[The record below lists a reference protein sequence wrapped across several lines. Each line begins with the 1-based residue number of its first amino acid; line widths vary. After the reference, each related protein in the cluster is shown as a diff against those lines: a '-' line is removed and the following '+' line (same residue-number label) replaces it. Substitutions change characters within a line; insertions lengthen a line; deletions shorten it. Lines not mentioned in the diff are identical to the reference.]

1 MKRIFDR
8 IMIALAVSLS
18 LCAHAL
24 AMPDALVPVG
34 RTVGIHLRG
43 ELTVAEIE
51 EDSAASALRVGD
63 RILGVNGVRTQSV
76 EELRSLVGS
85 ADPVELSVQRGER
98 ALQLSVHPRHGPS
111 GAYLGIR
118 VRDGITGL
126 GTVTFY
132 DPETGRFGALGHG
145 VNDPKTGRQITAVDG
160 GVMTCRVAK
169 VTPGRKGAPG
179 ELQGT
184 FSPAQS
190 IGKIEKNCAAGIFGV
205 LTPEQTVGEALPV
218 ASLAQVRP
226 GPAKI
231 LSNVRDDEVRSF
243 SVNVLKIDPTDR
255 AGRNY
260 LLQICDEELLA
271 CTGGIVQGMSGSP
284 IVQDGRLVGAV
295 THVLVD
301 DPTIGYGISIG
312 TMLEAAY
319 AAGT

>member
-1 MKRIFDR
+1 M
-8 IMIALAVSLS
+8 
-18 LCAHAL
+18 
-24 AMPDALVPVG
+24 
-34 RTVGIHLRG
+34 
-43 ELTVAEIE
+43 
-51 EDSAASALRVGD
+51 
-63 RILGVNGVRTQSV
+63 
-76 EELRSLVGS
+76 
-85 ADPVELSVQRGER
+85 
-98 ALQLSVHPRHGPS
+98 
-111 GAYLGIR
+111 
-118 VRDGITGL
+118 
-126 GTVTFY
+126 
-132 DPETGRFGALGHG
+132 
-145 VNDPKTGRQITAVDG
+145 
-160 GVMTCRVAK
+160 
-169 VTPGRKGAPG
+169 
-179 ELQGT
+179 
-184 FSPAQS
+184 
-190 IGKIEKNCAAGIFGV
+190 

-243 SVNVLKIDPTDR
+243 SVNVLKIDPTNR